1 MESDFS
7 YTLEKITVENNLS
20 SSLPVEPAIHQHL
33 LLILDSLDALVY
45 VADVETYEILYE
57 NQYGRTMF
65 GNLVGKI
72 CRQTFLKQNHP
83 CPFCSKHKVLNEEG
97 VPSGLHKWECHS
109 HLTNRWY
116 EVHDRAI
123 RWVDGRMVRL
133 EIAYD
138 ITERREAEEA
148 IKLGQERYL
157 LAVRAGKTGVWD
169 WNLKTKD
176 MYLGPHLKVLLGLT
190 DTELSN
196 PLKAWMSVIHSKDV
210 KRLRKAFLDY
220 LRQPISQ
227 FDEEYRLLKK
237 DGSIRWMNVR
247 GSVVHDKQGCA
258 YRMVGTNTDITE
270 SKRIDESLHEQQYIC
285 QGIAQITHTL
295 LTISNYDKAINIA
308 LKTLARLM
316 GVDRA
321 YIFENDVLAATGE
334 IVIKERFFWV
344 NEKYKPYQTSHKLNN
359 ISYAYYQP
367 GWYDTLEKDE
377 PITGLIKDFP
387 EPCRSFL
394 ASYQVLS
401 ILIIPIH
408 FKGQFWGFIGLD
420 DCHREFQWWSSY
432 EISVL
437 NIIGDSIRGTLAH
450 KQSEESLRQSEVNF
464 RSIIDNSYEAVFVC
478 DEEGMIRFVNPSA
491 EKLYQAPRG
500 GLVGKSFCLSF
511 KSLESKTEFKFK
523 DLKGEPHIGEL
534 QLSPIKWEGESRI
547 LVCLHDMTARKRT
560 EIELQRNKEAA
571 ESANRFKSLFLAAM
585 SHEIRTPMNG
595 VLGMAELLHKTKL
608 THQQEH
614 YVQMVENAS
623 QALLTVINDILD
635 FSRIEAGKGLSL
647 NMIEFDPRAVV
658 EEMVSLFA
666 VSAQGK
672 GLEILC
678 QLPPIMPE
686 KLLGDPNRLRQVINN
701 LFGNAIKFTNQGEVL
716 LRLSVINE
724 TSDKVLLYFEV
735 VDTGIGIKPDARK
748 QLFQLY
754 FQSDDSKMQYQGTG
768 LGLYIS
774 RQLVQKMGG
783 EIDLKSIYGYGST
796 FWFNIP
802 FKKVKKTTSLLSN
815 HVGGEKPN
823 ALFGLKLLIV
833 DNNVSHRKILLNE
846 TRAWQMAV
854 EAVSFSYSC
863 LTLLRD
869 AAISSQPYQFVLID
883 AELIDAEIP
892 GSEDSLNLLRKIKA
906 DPNLATL
913 KVIIMTT
920 LQQTLETNILIAG
933 YLNKP
938 IFRAGLLE
946 CLLGVLEDQ
955 PNQFEKEFY
964 EDEDDTIT
972 IQWQVLLAE
981 DNIINQEVAQT
992 TLTQLHC
999 HVQVVGNGLEA
1010 FEATKQQVFD
1020 IIFMDCNMPEMSGY
1034 DASLKIREFEKQ
1046 QGKHSVPIIAFT
1058 ADITQLTHERCI
1070 AAGMDDVLTKPIVFS
1085 QLEHILNTW
1094 MENGNTK
1101 NLEPVQPKSLEVQ
1114 NLASFKDTEKDAPL
1128 DLKALEEMR
1137 QNINHSKVKWLIKLY
1152 LQELPSYLKA
1162 LQEGILSQDGEV
1174 LFSAAH
1180 KLKGASAILGVR
1192 HVVTLCRQLEEFR
1205 HEGHFDEANE
1215 QLAEMK
1221 IQMELA
1227 QQALKEQLSV
1237 IR

>member
-1 MESDFS
+1 
-7 YTLEKITVENNLS
+7 LENNLS
-20 SSLPVEPAIHQHL
+20 SSQSVDPAIHQHL

-57 NQYGRTMF
+57 NQYGRAIF
-65 GNLVGKI
+65 GDLVGKI
-72 CRQTFLKQNHP
+72 CWQTFLQQDHP
-83 CPFCSKHKVLNEEG
+83 CPFCSKHKVLSEEG

-109 HLTNRWY
+109 RLTNRWY

-123 RWVDGRMVRL
+123 RWVDGRLVRL

-138 ITERREAEEA
+138 ITERKQAEET

-169 WNLKTKD
+169 WNLKAKE
-176 MYLGPHLKVLLGLT
+176 MYLGPHLKVLLGLI
-190 DTELSN
+190 DIELPN
-196 PLKAWMSVIHSKDV
+196 ALKAWMSVIHPKDV
-210 KRLRKAFLDY
+210 KRLRKALFDY
-220 LRQPISQ
+220 LRQPVSQ
-227 FDEEYRLLKK
+227 FDEKYRLEK
-237 DGSIRWMNVR
+237 DDEIRWMNVR
-247 GSVVHDKQGCA
+247 GRVMRDEQGYA

-270 SKRIDESLHEQQYIC
+270 SKRIDESLQKQQYIC
-285 QGIAQITHTL
+285 QGVAQITHTL
-295 LTISNYDKAINIA
+295 LTVSNYDRAIYIA

-316 GVDRA
+316 VVDRA
-321 YIFENDVLAATGE
+321 YIFENDVLPATGE
-334 IVIKERFFWV
+334 IVIKERFSWV
-344 NEKYKPYQTSHKLNN
+344 NEECKPYHTTHKLNN
-359 ISYAYYQP
+359 ISYAYYLP
-367 GWYDTLEKDE
+367 GWYDTLEKNE
-377 PITGLIKDFP
+377 PITGLVKDFP

-420 DCHREFQWWSSY
+420 DCHREYQWWSSY

-437 NIIGDSIRGTLAH
+437 HIIGDSIRGTLAH
-450 KQSEESLRQSEVNF
+450 KQFEKSLQQSEVNF

-511 KSLESKTEFKFK
+511 KSVESKTEFKFK

-534 QLSPIKWEGESRI
+534 QLSPIKWEGESLI
-547 LVCLHDMTARKRT
+547 LVCLHDVTARKRA

-595 VLGMAELLHKTKL
+595 VLGMTELLHKTKL

-623 QALLTVINDILD
+623 QALLTVVNDILD

-647 NMIEFDPRAVV
+647 NMIEFEPRTIV

-678 QLPPIMPE
+678 QLPAIMPE

-701 LFGNAIKFTNQGEVL
+701 LLGNAIKFTNQGEVL
-716 LRLSVINE
+716 LRLSVISE
-724 TSDKVLLYFEV
+724 TLDEVLLYFEV
-735 VDTGIGIKPDARK
+735 VDTGIGIKQNARK

-774 RQLVQKMGG
+774 RQLVNKMEG
-783 EIDLKSIYGYGST
+783 EIDLKSTYGHGST
-796 FWFNIP
+796 FWFKIP
-802 FKKVKKTTSLLSN
+802 FKKVKKAPSLLSN
-815 HVGGEKPN
+815 YVEGKMPN
-823 ALFGLKLLIV
+823 ALCGLKLLIV
-833 DNNVSHRKILLNE
+833 DNNVSHRQILLNE
-846 TRAWQMAV
+846 TRAWQMKV

-863 LTLLRD
+863 LTLLRE

-883 AELIDAEIP
+883 AELIDVEVP
-892 GSEDSLNLLRKIKA
+892 GSEDSLNLLRKIRA

-920 LQQTLETNILIAG
+920 LQQSLETDILIAG

-938 IFRAGLLE
+938 IFRAKLLE
-946 CLLGVLEDQ
+946 CLLTVLEAQ
-955 PNQFEKEFY
+955 PNQFEEEFY
-964 EDEDDTIT
+964 EEEDDTIT

-981 DNIINQEVAQT
+981 DNIINQEVAKT

-999 HVQVVGNGLEA
+999 HVQVVNNGLEA

-1070 AAGMDDVLTKPIVFS
+1070 AAGMADVLTKPIILS
-1085 QLEHILNTW
+1085 QLEHILNTHL
-1094 MENGNTK
+1094 ENGKAK
-1101 NLEPVQPKSLEVQ
+1101 NLELVQPRSLEFQ
-1114 NLASFKDTEKDAPL
+1114 KLEGNSFVNTEKDAPL
-1128 DLKALEEMR
+1128 DLKALKEML
-1137 QNINHSKVKWLIKLY
+1137 QNIKPSKVKWLIKLY
-1152 LQELPSYLKA
+1152 LQELPSYLKT
-1162 LQEGILSQDGEV
+1162 LQESLLSQDGEA
-1174 LFSAAH
+1174 LYAGAH

-1192 HVVTLCRQLEEFR
+1192 HVVTSCRLLEEFGR
-1205 HEGHFDEANE
+1205 EGNFDEAKE
-1215 QLAEMK
+1215 QLAEIK

-1227 QQALKEQLSV
+1227 QQALEEQLLV
-1237 IR
+1237 ISEQ